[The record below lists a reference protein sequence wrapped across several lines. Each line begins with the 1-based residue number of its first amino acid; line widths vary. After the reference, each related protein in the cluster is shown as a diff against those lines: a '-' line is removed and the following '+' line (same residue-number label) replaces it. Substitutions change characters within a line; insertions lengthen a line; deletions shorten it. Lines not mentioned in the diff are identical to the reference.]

1 MPGSWQA
8 QTFHV
13 NNHTMSFGYSSLADH
28 PDNGKMGML
37 WETILCGA
45 ERKQPLNNC
54 TCGGR
59 VPTVVQCVE
68 KPQCKAANC
77 AGAIVFSSV
86 PLDF

>member
-1 MPGSWQA
+1 
-8 QTFHV
+8 
-13 NNHTMSFGYSSLADH
+13 MSFGYSSLSDH
-28 PDNGKMGML
+28 PESGKAGML

-45 ERKQPLNNC
+45 DRTQPLNNC

-59 VPTVVQCVE
+59 IPPTVVQCVE
-68 KPQCKAANC
+68 KPQCKAASC